1 LVALNHLMVPV
12 DMEKFRLNV
21 LPPPHEAVRR
31 INHL

>member
-1 LVALNHLMVPV
+1 V